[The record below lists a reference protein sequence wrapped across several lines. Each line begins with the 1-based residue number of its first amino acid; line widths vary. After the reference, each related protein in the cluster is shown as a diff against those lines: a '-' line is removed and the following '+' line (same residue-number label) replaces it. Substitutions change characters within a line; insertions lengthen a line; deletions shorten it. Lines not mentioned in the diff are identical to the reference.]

1 MKDVTLHHIIKYLHL
16 LKTMMVYKKMMTL
29 LFCAFGFLSPN
40 LNAQNSL
47 SLDSCRKMALTNN
60 KTLSISKTKI
70 QKAHFNKKAA
80 GTNYLPKI
88 SVMAGYIRTN
98 KELSI
103 LNDRQKNTL
112 TNLGNSFT
120 GAFGDIAGQIIQ
132 QHPDLAPLIQA
143 AGSYAPQIG
152 GALNGIGQDVVNAF
166 RTDNRNMTTGAVILT
181 QPLYMGGKIRAY
193 NKITHYA
200 EAIAG
205 EQLKADEQQIILDVD
220 QAYWQV
226 VSLTNKKKL
235 AENYRDMLRSI
246 DNDILKMINEGV
258 ATKANELTVS
268 VKLNEAEMTLTKVED
283 GLSLSRM
290 LLCQICGLP
299 MDTPIRLNDEYLEN
313 LQVENTAV
321 SVDTTTA
328 YQNRPEIQQ
337 LQSAVDLYKEKVKI
351 ERAAYLPQL
360 ALTGGY
366 LTTYPGL
373 TNGFEKKFRGMWNVG
388 VTMSIPVWN
397 WGESRYKIKS
407 AKADALI
414 AGYQMDDAREKIT
427 LQLHQA
433 AFRVNEAGKKLSMSV
448 KNLEKA
454 EENLRVAK
462 IGFNEGVINTS
473 DLLAAQTAWLQ
484 ANSEKIDAQIDMKMS
499 HLLFNKAQGT
509 LPTPQPQN

>member
-1 MKDVTLHHIIKYLHL
+1 MICVLS
-16 LKTMMVYKKMMTL
+16 
-29 LFCAFGFLSPN
+29 FLSTN
-40 LNAQNSL
+40 LNAQNQL
-47 SLDSCRKMALTNN
+47 SLDSCRKLALQNN
-60 KTLSISKTKI
+60 KTLSISKAKI
-70 QKAHFNKKAA
+70 QKAHYNKKVAS
-80 GTNYLPKI
+80 TNYLPKI
-88 SVMAGYIRTN
+88 SVMGGYIRTN
-98 KELSI
+98 EELSI
-103 LNDRQKNTL
+103 LNNKQKNAL
-112 TNLGNSFT
+112 SNLGNSFT
-120 GAFGDIAGQIIQ
+120 GAFREVAGKIIQ
-132 QHPDLAPLIQA
+132 EHPDLAPLVQA

-152 GALNGIGQDVVNAF
+152 GALNGIGQNVVNAL
-166 RTDNRNMTTGAVILT
+166 RTDNRNMATGAVILT

-226 VSLTNKKKL
+226 VSLANKKKL
-235 AENYRDMLRSI
+235 AEHYRDMLQNI
-246 DNDILKMINEGV
+246 DNDILKMIAEGV
-258 ATKANELTVS
+258 ATKANELSVS

-299 MDTPIRLNDEYLEN
+299 LDSPIRLDDEYLEN
-313 LQVENTAV
+313 LPIENQSV
-321 SVDTTTA
+321 SVDTVA
-328 YQNRPEIQQ
+328 AFQNRPELQQ
-337 LQSAVDLYKEKVKI
+337 LASAAELYKEKVKI
-351 ERAAYLPQL
+351 ERSAFLPQL

-407 AKADALI
+407 AKADAMI
-414 AGYQMDDAREKIT
+414 ANYQMDDAREKIT

-433 AFRVNEAGKKLSMSV
+433 AFRVNEAGKKLTMSI

-462 IGFNEGVINTS
+462 IGFAEGVINTS
-473 DLLAAQTAWLQ
+473 DLLAAQTAWMQ
-484 ANSEKIDAQIDMKMS
+484 ANSEKIDAQIDIKLS
-499 HLLFNKAQGT
+499 HILFNKAQGT
-509 LPTPQPQN
+509 LTVH